1 VKRLDVCLCLLG
13 AVLLFASDARMVG
26 AAPDPCDSKCECGR
40 R

>member
-13 AVLLFASDARMVG
+13 AVLLFASDASILN
-26 AAPDPCDSKCECGR
+26 AAQDPCDSKCECGR